1 MNILHLQINFILAV
15 EKKKL
20 EINLFNLFKFSCKE
34 EKKLYKKTLKTLIMF
49 WILKIYF
56 CYYVVYPYGFY
67 EGSLL
72 HLAR

>member
-34 EKKLYKKTLKTLIMF
+34 EKKI
-49 WILKIYF
+49 I
-56 CYYVVYPYGFY
+56 
-67 EGSLL
+67 
-72 HLAR
+72 